1 MTRLDQEPRVHAR
14 TLKDVIGL
22 AAAMERE
29 AGARYARLAVE
40 MKRRGDHGLA
50 ATFETMI
57 EEERDHLAAI
67 ERWSIEATQAPPS
80 EARFSWELPPEI
92 ARSWDE
98 AMESATLTPYR
109 ALGIAVVNEERGFA
123 FYSYIAA
130 HAENASVRTA
140 AEALA
145 REELRHAALLRRER
159 RRAWR
164 RERQAQP
171 AAELPSDSLERAHLM
186 ERQAAALH
194 RAIAARLTTLGCAED
209 AAALAA
215 AANEEGTAAAA
226 LDFAAD
232 NTPKKTLVRH
242 LEEQDR
248 AELLRAGLAE
258 AERVYDAYADAVDHP
273 GTEAD
278 LLAAQ
283 DGSARAVRHLG
294 LITARLYAPGP

>member
-1 MTRLDQEPRVHAR
+1 MTRLDQEPKARPR

-29 AGARYARLAVE
+29 AGDRYARLAAE

-50 ATFETMI
+50 ATFEAMI
-57 EEERDHLAAI
+57 VEEGDHLAAI
-67 ERWSIEATQAPPS
+67 ERWSMEATQEPPD
-80 EARFSWELPPEI
+80 AGHYAWELPLEI

-130 HAENASVRTA
+130 HAEDAGVRSA
-140 AEALA
+140 AETLA
-145 REELRHAALLRRER
+145 HEELRHAALLRRER

-164 RERQAQP
+164 RERQTEP
-171 AAELPSDSLERAHLM
+171 AAAMPPDFLERAHLL

-194 RAIAARLTTLGCAED
+194 RAIAARLTTLGRADD

-215 AANEEGTAAAA
+215 AAIEE
-226 LDFAAD
+226 
-232 NTPKKTLVRH
+232 R
-242 LEEQDR
+242 
-248 AELLRAGLAE
+248 
-258 AERVYDAYADAVDHP
+258 
-273 GTEAD
+273 
-278 LLAAQ
+278 
-283 DGSARAVRHLG
+283 
-294 LITARLYAPGP
+294 